1 LAGGVMWVLGSLS
14 YTVAMMMG
22 VYRWLEPDTAPR
34 PHSQALTT

>member
-1 LAGGVMWVLGSLS
+1 
-14 YTVAMMMG
+14 MMMG